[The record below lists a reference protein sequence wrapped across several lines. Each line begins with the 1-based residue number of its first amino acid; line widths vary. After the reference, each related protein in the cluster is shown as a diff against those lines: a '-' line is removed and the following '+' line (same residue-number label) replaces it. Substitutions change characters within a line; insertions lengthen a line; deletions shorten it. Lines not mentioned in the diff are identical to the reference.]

1 MSSTQTLS
9 SGFFTWLEKIEMNAL
24 KVLVILF
31 FFTISN
37 QLIIKPF
44 LSLVSSNSNRLV
56 VVETPEGTV
65 FVA

>member
-9 SGFFTWLEKIEMNAL
+9 SGFFTWLEKIKMNAL